1 MSSIGVIQGSNLLL
15 PLTKKNARVARKVKV
30 VRFDSLVSEIYSEDE
45 ESRKSLDSPSD
56 FKGEKNGFET
66 LNYNI

>member
-30 VRFDSLVSEIYSEDE
+30 VKFDPLVSEISSRDE
-45 ESRKSLDSPSD
+45 EDRKSLDS
-56 FKGEKNGFET
+56 
-66 LNYNI
+66 